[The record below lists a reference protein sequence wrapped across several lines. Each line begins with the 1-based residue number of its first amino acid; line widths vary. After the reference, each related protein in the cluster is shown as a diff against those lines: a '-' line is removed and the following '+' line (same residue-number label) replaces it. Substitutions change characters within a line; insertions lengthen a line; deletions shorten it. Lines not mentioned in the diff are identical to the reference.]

1 MFLANA
7 KLPRVTMAGIVSFP
21 KANEKHYRAD
31 NIKLNCNSIQDLLAQ
46 WRDTAQWFFFN
57 TNCHRGKCNRGI
69 FFYYVLI
76 KYACPPVL
84 DFS

>member
-46 WRDTAQWFFFN
+46 WRDTAQWIFLTQTATGENVTVAFFF
-57 TNCHRGKCNRGI
+57 TM
-69 FFYYVLI
+69 F
-76 KYACPPVL
+76 
-84 DFS
+84 